1 MIVGTGIDMVNISR
15 IKRIIK
21 KWDKRFLNKIYTA
34 KEIVYCEK
42 KSNNRYNSYAGIFAA
57 KEACVK
63 ALGTGFRD
71 IEWKDIEV
79 KNDRLG
85 KPSIFLSNGLKNKFK
100 KKEIDSTNLSISHTE
115 KIAIAMVII
124 EK

>member
-85 KPSIFLSNGLKNKFK
+85 KPSIYLSAGLKNKFK
-100 KKEIDSTNLSISHTE
+100 AKEINSAHLSISHTE
-115 KIAIAMVII
+115 KLAIAMVII
-124 EK
+124 ER

>member
-1 MIVGTGIDMVNISR
+1 MIVGTGVDLVNIGR
-15 IKRIIK
+15 IKRIII
-21 KWDKRFLNKIYTA
+21 KWDKKFLKKIYTA
-34 KEIVYCEK
+34 KEIEYCEQK
-42 KSNNRYNSYAGIFAA
+42 RNNRYHSYAGIFAA

-79 KNDRLG
+79 NNDNLG
-85 KPSIFLSNGLKNKFK
+85 KPSIYLSAGLKNKFK
-100 KKEIDSTNLSISHTE
+100 AKEMNSAHLSISHTE
-115 KIAIAMVII
+115 KLAIAMVII